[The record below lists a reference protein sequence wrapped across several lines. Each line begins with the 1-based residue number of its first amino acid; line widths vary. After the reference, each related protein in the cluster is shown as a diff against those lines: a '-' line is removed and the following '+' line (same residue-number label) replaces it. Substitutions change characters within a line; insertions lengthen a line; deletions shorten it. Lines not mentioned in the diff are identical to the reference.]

1 MQWVQWK
8 GASRAMLFGITFTAK
23 PGKENELEKVL
34 SDKEVIHRVT
44 EHMGA
49 TLEAVFLSGSRFVE
63 VFDLPDRQAAIAR
76 DKILRA
82 HGQPEVKAFLE
93 RLAPLLDDPFHP
105 EDPTSF
111 AAWLQRHKMR
121 LVFDARVAHAPREA
135 EAPPAA
141 LPGAPPPPKA
151 SFERVVMGAAPR

>member
-1 MQWVQWK
+1 
-8 GASRAMLFGITFTAK
+8 MLFGITFTAK

-34 SDKEVIHRVT
+34 SDKDVIHRVT

-82 HGQPEVKAFLE
+82 HAQPEVKAFLE

-121 LVFDARVAHAPREA
+121 LVFDARIGAREA
-135 EAPPAA
+135 EVPPTALPAPAA
-141 LPGAPPPPKA
+141 APAPRVPAAGPPKA